1 METKRNKENILNK
14 AIAWRFIDQTRKEVK
29 MSAKSFIKI
38 LVSAG
43 LLVMIMLVAEI
54 FSSVSSKASTSDK
67 PVTEVR
73 MASSDYFERHPE
85 VFRPANFYYG
95 SDYIERHPEIGRP
108 ANYYVGSDYIER
120 HPQDPYAGSDWIE
133 RHPSQPQP

>member
-1 METKRNKENILNK
+1 METKTNDKNILNT
-14 AIAWRFIDQTRKEVK
+14 AIVCRFVDQTRKEVK

-43 LLVMIMLVAEI
+43 LLVIIMLVAEGLFNI
-54 FSSVSSKASTSDK
+54 SSQASTSDK
-67 PVTEVR
+67 LMTDVR
-73 MASSDYFERHPE
+73 MVGSDYFERHPE
-85 VFRPANFYYG
+85 VFRPANFYFG

-108 ANYYVGSDYIER
+108 VNYYVGSDYIER

-133 RHPSQPQP
+133 RHPSQP